1 MIPLLSPTKVLDL
14 PIVAWL
20 RGSDETR
27 YIQLGMTVWQ
37 EYKIKNRIRFDWFFF
52 FFCKSTSGFFFDEE
66 RFSKYATNGMFQNR
80 NNERRYS
87 AQKSKIF
94 SIAKIVAG
102 KWG

>member
-14 PIVAWL
+14 PTVAWL

-37 EYKIKNRIRFDWFFF
+37 VTKIKNRIRFDFFEA
-52 FFCKSTSGFFFDEE
+52 TSGFFCDEE
-66 RFSKYATNGMFQNR
+66 RFSKYATNGMFQKR
-80 NNERRYS
+80 NAQNNF

-94 SIAKIVAG
+94 TSTKTGAG
-102 KWG
+102 K